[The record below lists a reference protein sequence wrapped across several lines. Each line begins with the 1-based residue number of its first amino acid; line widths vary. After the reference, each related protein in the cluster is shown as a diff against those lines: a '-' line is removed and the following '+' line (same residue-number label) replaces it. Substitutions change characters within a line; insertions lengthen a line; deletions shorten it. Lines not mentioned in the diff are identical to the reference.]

1 MLALLTARNLT
12 QTLLLTILFLLIA
25 VATALLACGPVTQ
38 LVPADDGALPAAQD
52 GSNDDP
58 PPDPTEPAI
67 TDTPTPHQTPVRTD
81 SRFHGSLDTPLP
93 PPTKKYLKLGPN
105 LHHNV
110 IEFEESQKA
119 TVESSEQ
126 EAEVTENPT
135 VLVEIAL
142 THNAVEITAWLKG
155 KGVSTIYPHD
165 RPITADDRHIAA
177 EVPLNLIGDLSQQ
190 EGILKIRLPEP
201 LAPAMLPAPP

>member
-1 MLALLTARNLT
+1 MPALLTARNLP
-12 QTLLLTILFLLIA
+12 QTLLLTALFLMVA
-25 VATALLACGPVTQ
+25 VATALLACGPVAQ
-38 LVPADDGALPAAQD
+38 PEPAGDFALPAAQTSG
-52 GSNDDP
+52 GSE
-58 PPDPTEPAI
+58 PTAEPAEPTI
-67 TDTPTPHQTPVRTD
+67 TPTPHQTPVRTD

-105 LHHNV
+105 LHYNV

-119 TVESSEQ
+119 TVESSEP
-126 EAEVTENPT
+126 EAEVIENPT

-177 EVPLNLIGDLSQQ
+177 EVPLNLIGELSQQ

-201 LAPAMLPAPP
+201 LAPAMLPLPP

>member
-1 MLALLTARNLT
+1 MPALLTARHWP

-25 VATALLACGPVTQ
+25 VTTALLACGPVAQ
-38 LVPADDGALPAAQD
+38 PAPADDVALPAAQVSSED
-52 GSNDDP
+52 E
-58 PPDPTEPAI
+58 PTAEPAEP
-67 TDTPTPHQTPVRTD
+67 TVTPTPHQTSGRTD

-201 LAPAMLPAPP
+201 LAPAMLPPPP